1 MPTPFTAV
9 HPAEIPAA
17 YHKPIGQ
24 LVVRWGV
31 TELYLQSIIWHVW
44 NITDPKVARLLTWE
58 LRAEAKVSL
67 FRMLPRRWVADPG
80 DKAELQALASAADGL
95 RSKRN
100 LVAHGLWGHKPG
112 EPKTLRILKIRG
124 ETRILPKS
132 EVVTAKDIAAWA
144 TELSQVNKRLIA
156 LHRKLGA
163 PAP

>member
-1 MPTPFTAV
+1 MPFVAV
-9 HPAEIPAA
+9 HPSEIPAA

-31 TELYLQSIIWHVW
+31 TELYLQSIIWHIW
-44 NITDPKVARLLTWE
+44 KITDPKVARLLTWE

-67 FRMLPRRWVADPG
+67 FRMLPRRWITDPADRS
-80 DKAELQALASAADGL
+80 ELQDLASAADKL

-112 EPKTLRILKIRG
+112 EPKKLQILRIRG
-124 ETRILPKS
+124 ETRILPRS
-132 EVVTAKDIAAWA
+132 VVVTPKDVAAWA
-144 TELSQVNKRLIA
+144 TELSQLNKRLIK

-163 PAP
+163 PTP